1 MKQIDFEH
9 GGVLRC
15 ILQSAVPML
24 VAQVL
29 NLLYNIVDR
38 IYIAR
43 IPDIGTDAIGS
54 VGLCF
59 PIIIIITAFT
69 NLYGSGGAPL
79 FSMELGKKEEKQAR
93 KLMNL
98 SFRME
103 VLTGIVLMLCGE
115 LLCNSLLTLFG
126 ASPVTLPLASSY
138 LRIYLLG
145 TVFSMI
151 AGGMNPFINAQ
162 GFPMIGMLSVAAGA
176 VMNIILDPVMIFSLK
191 LGVQGAAVATI
202 LSQAVSAC
210 IVIWFLSSGKAT
222 SRFMRMSWKAFLAS
236 GREIRRMVSLGLPS
250 FIMQFTNSLVSV
262 SCNSVLSRTGGDV
275 YVSVMT
281 IISSVRQLM
290 DTPILAV
297 ADGASPVISY
307 NYGAGKPQ
315 RVIRSVRIMTVLGFS
330 YTILAWIFIILRSDL
345 VIGIFTS
352 DREILKDAVP
362 SLHIYFFAFV
372 FQTFQYAG
380 QTAFKALG
388 KSRQAIF
395 FSLLRKALIVVPL
408 TFLLPYAFHLGT
420 DGVFMAEPISNVIG
434 GLACYLTMRCT
445 IFPELRRMDERE

>member
-1 MKQIDFEH
+1 
-9 GGVLRC
+9 
-15 ILQSAVPML
+15 
-24 VAQVL
+24 
-29 NLLYNIVDR
+29 
-38 IYIAR
+38 
-43 IPDIGTDAIGS
+43 
-54 VGLCF
+54 
-59 PIIIIITAFT
+59 
-69 NLYGSGGAPL
+69 
-79 FSMELGKKEEKQAR
+79 
-93 KLMNL
+93 
-98 SFRME
+98 
-103 VLTGIVLMLCGE
+103 
-115 LLCNSLLTLFG
+115 
-126 ASPVTLPLASSY
+126 
-138 LRIYLLG
+138 
-145 TVFSMI
+145 
-151 AGGMNPFINAQ
+151 
-162 GFPMIGMLSVAAGA
+162 
-176 VMNIILDPVMIFSLK
+176 
-191 LGVQGAAVATI
+191 
-202 LSQAVSAC
+202 
-210 IVIWFLSSGKAT
+210 
-222 SRFMRMSWKAFLAS
+222 MSWKAFLAS